1 MQKQTTVFNVFFF
14 LWKPKSHQDVN
25 VQQNRQ
31 VLFSNV
37 IKWLSEKVP
46 HGCFTWMSYLLQKDN
61 HFCQSFIES
70 GSSFVG
76 PICLLVN
83 KIGRHLYHCQLPH
96 FWEKL
101 FLAIYNQDENF
112 SLTSIKTLLNC
123 FSSIFSLI
131 DICDW
136 HAVICFYQLKQAM
149 SSNML
154 LVPEM
159 PINLSVLSKKAFC
172 QQFSTGISY
181 SSHFF

>member
-1 MQKQTTVFNVFFF
+1 MSCKNKQLFLMCFFF

-46 HGCFTWMSYLLQKDN
+46 HGCVTWLSYLLQKDN

-96 FWEKL
+96 FLRKTVSSYIQSGWKFFIDIHKNSFKLFQFYFLLNRYMWLTFGNL
-101 FLAIYNQDENF
+101 FLAVEAGYEF
-112 SLTSIKTLLNC
+112 
-123 FSSIFSLI
+123 
-131 DICDW
+131 
-136 HAVICFYQLKQAM
+136 
-149 SSNML
+149 
-154 LVPEM
+154 
-159 PINLSVLSKKAFC
+159 
-172 QQFSTGISY
+172 
-181 SSHFF
+181 